1 MLVFRSDLGPRCMS
15 PKPKHG
21 FSPRG
26 GGGTSSN
33 QSESEGFATT
43 RLKRKVVV
51 NQDGPSELGGGLGD
65 LAEGLRLTVPPYA
78 QRVLAVF
85 ILMQQDGLA
94 AAHFLAAQ
102 NKLAVDSSI
111 LNTLRHLVEDAY
123 LALSI
128 AAILEVLNPSD
139 ICAAMVR
146 VAHGRPFCGDIQIAH
161 LGYAAKQERCGPK
174 PATNSSCCQTLDS
187 FRIAQRCYQQVASL
201 LARPWSAQIAA
212 EVAATIS
219 KNVWA
224 SLGQAACASSDAC
237 GGNATQGGD
246 WECELLNSFA
256 PPYPVSSVSV

>member
-1 MLVFRSDLGPRCMS
+1 M
-15 PKPKHG
+15 
-21 FSPRG
+21 
-26 GGGTSSN
+26 
-33 QSESEGFATT
+33 
-43 RLKRKVVV
+43 
-51 NQDGPSELGGGLGD
+51 
-65 LAEGLRLTVPPYA
+65 
-78 QRVLAVF
+78 
-85 ILMQQDGLA
+85 
-94 AAHFLAAQ
+94 
-102 NKLAVDSSI
+102 DSSI

-128 AAILEVLNPSD
+128 AAILEVLNPPTS
-139 ICAAMVR
+139 AQQWSELLMA
-146 VAHGRPFCGDIQIAH
+146 GRFCGDIQIAH
-161 LGYAAKQERCGPK
+161 LGLCCRTRKVWVLK